1 MTKMMRTIMQLNPVK
16 KTLMIKDKSV
26 ELTSIEVQILYLLL
40 QEKMN
45 KIKREKIISE
55 IWTNNKNQINYY
67 NNHLDVALSR
77 LKRKIFEQ
85 TAREFIFSDRNKSIY
100 LKF

>member
-1 MTKMMRTIMQLNPVK
+1 MKLNPVK
-16 KTLMIKDKSV
+16 KTLIVKGKV
-26 ELTSIEVQILYLLL
+26 IQLTSIEVQILYLLL

-45 KIKREKIISE
+45 KIKREKIIFE
-55 IWTNNKNQINYY
+55 IWTNKKNLINYY

-85 TAREFIFSDRNKSIY
+85 TSKKIIFSDRNKSIC
-100 LKF
+100 LKI